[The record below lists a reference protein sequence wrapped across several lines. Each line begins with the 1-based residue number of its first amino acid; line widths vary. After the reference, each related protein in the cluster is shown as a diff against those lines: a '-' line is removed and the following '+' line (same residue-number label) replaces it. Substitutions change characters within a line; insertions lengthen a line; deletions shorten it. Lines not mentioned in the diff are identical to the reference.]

1 MTYIRPLP
9 QSAGTATLHTTQHA
23 MRAFD
28 TFQCRRIM
36 DVGCGDCFFEE
47 TYPGR
52 FVGLDVEPKRL
63 VQCSA
68 RGVRGILVGKAE
80 ELPFGDG
87 TFDGVLAMD
96 VLEHLYLEQAFR
108 FLNEARRVLKHRGI
122 FIIMTFQDTQSFWD
136 KPDHVR
142 PYSNKWV
149 RRVLVQ
155 EMGGFAVMEERR
167 FSAGIP
173 GFGRL
178 GLEGL
183 AHRLADWF
191 GLRYDHGMLVLR
203 KL

>member
-1 MTYIRPLP
+1 MTYVRPLP
-9 QSAGTATLHTTQHA
+9 QSACTATLHTTQHA
-23 MRAFD
+23 LRAFD
-28 TFQCRRIM
+28 ASGCRRIM

-52 FVGLDVEPKRL
+52 FVGIDVEPKRL
-63 VQCSA
+63 IQGAA

-87 TFDGVLAMD
+87 TFDGVLALD
-96 VLEHLYLEQAFR
+96 VLEHLDLTQAFR
-108 FLNEARRVLKHRGI
+108 FLGEARRVLRNGGI
-122 FIIMTFQDTQSFWD
+122 FVIMTFQATQSFWD

-149 RRVLVQ
+149 RRVLTY
-155 EMGGFAVMEERR
+155 EMGGFAVVEERR

-178 GLEGL
+178 GLEWL
-183 AHRLADWF
+183 AHRLAHWF
-191 GLRYDHGMLVLR
+191 GLRYDHGMVVLR
-203 KL
+203 KQ

>member
-1 MTYIRPLP
+1 MTYVRPLP
-9 QSAGTATLHTTQHA
+9 QSSGTAKLHTTWHA
-23 MRAFD
+23 LRAFD
-28 TFQCRRIM
+28 ASRCRRIM

-52 FVGLDVEPKRL
+52 FVGIDVEPQRL
-63 VQCSA
+63 VQRSA

-80 ELPFGDG
+80 ELPFGDAA
-87 TFDGVLAMD
+87 FDGVLAMD

-108 FLNEARRVLKHRGI
+108 FLGEARRVLQSGGI
-122 FIIMTFQDTQSFWD
+122 FVIMTFRATQSFWD

-149 RRVLVQ
+149 RRVLVH
-155 EMGGFAVMEERR
+155 EMGGFEVVDEQR

-178 GLEGL
+178 GIAGL
-183 AHRLADWF
+183 AHRLAQWF
-191 GLRYDHGMLVLR
+191 GIRYDHGMVVLR
-203 KL
+203 RQ